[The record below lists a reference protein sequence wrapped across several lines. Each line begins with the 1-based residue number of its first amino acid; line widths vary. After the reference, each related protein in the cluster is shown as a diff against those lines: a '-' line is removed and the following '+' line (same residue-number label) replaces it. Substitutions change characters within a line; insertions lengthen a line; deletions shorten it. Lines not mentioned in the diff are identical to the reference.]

1 MGWYRISL
9 TYLMLI
15 EKILFV
21 YYNCSRRNILINN
34 TSCTNHAIVS
44 YSNTFQNHNITT
56 YPAMI
61 SNVYGCRTKT
71 LLLYWNI
78 RILITVV
85 MIIHLHILS
94 EDCTISNRYMLY
106 GIQGAVIVEEDIVS
120 NNNLSLF
127 VYHNRETLSESQ
139 TFPCDKFTTSQP
151 I

>member
-1 MGWYRISL
+1 
-9 TYLMLI
+9 MLI
-15 EKILFV
+15 EKSLFV
-21 YYNCSRRNILINN
+21 YHNSSRRNILVNY
-34 TSCTNHAIVS
+34 TSCTNHAVVS

-56 YPAMI
+56 YPSMI

-85 MIIHLHILS
+85 MIIHLNILP

-139 TFPCDKFTTSQP
+139 MFPYDKFTTSQP